1 MKKRA
6 QAAGKLC
13 VIWLSWLIGSEVEGL
28 IEQAPSSLV
37 VLWLIVMLGSVVYR
51 CSDHKFV
58 SVQASIVPSWQANAI
73 GYYMDWCSVGSRLAL
88 DLMAVFFSAN
98 GSNCVNLNEW
108 QTWMKLSVCFEQFG
122 FLWFLDPWEVSEG
135 WPHHSSILAI
145 AQECWLFDFGMA
157 ASSRSNQKLLRVIKI
172 NVIWSWIV
180 LSFESRLKRH
190 KEISFKCLAKKDC
203 KWL

>member
-1 MKKRA
+1 MCHLRWWIPRAPQTKTWTGAIVPTSLVMSGVWKKGA

-88 DLMAVFFSAN
+88 DLMAVFSRPLEVTVWIWMNDKHEWNSVSVLNSLVFSGFWILERLVKDDHITA
-98 GSNCVNLNEW
+98 
-108 QTWMKLSVCFEQFG
+108 LS
-122 FLWFLDPWEVSEG
+122 
-135 WPHHSSILAI
+135 
-145 AQECWLFDFGMA
+145 
-157 ASSRSNQKLLRVIKI
+157 
-172 NVIWSWIV
+172 
-180 LSFESRLKRH
+180 
-190 KEISFKCLAKKDC
+190 
-203 KWL
+203 

>member
-1 MKKRA
+1 MCHLRWWIPRAPQTKTWTGEIVPTSLVMSGVWKKGA

-88 DLMAVFFSAN
+88 DLMAVFFSAK

-145 AQECWLFDFGMA
+145 AQELTLRLWHG
-157 ASSRSNQKLLRVIKI
+157 SKLKIKSKAVKG
-172 NVIWSWIV
+172 N
-180 LSFESRLKRH
+180 
-190 KEISFKCLAKKDC
+190 
-203 KWL
+203 